1 MSTPQ
6 LVPSAAL
13 PTLRFVAAQPQ
24 HHAAIAALITTP
36 EELFLVHPAGH
47 FPWDDAQIAGLAAS
61 REQLTVGLLED
72 EVVAFANLYQ
82 VQPGVSAFIG
92 NVIVAEAAKGRGIGQ
107 ALVAHMVTLCRQKL
121 AAEPRLSVFSANSRA
136 LLLYSKLGFVPYGV
150 EPRQDWHG
158 NTLALIHMRHSLPD
172 AVDAGI

>member
-6 LVPSAAL
+6 PVPSAAL

-36 EELFLVHPAGH
+36 EELFLVHPPGISGMMPNCRAGN
-47 FPWDDAQIAGLAAS
+47 S

-92 NVIVAEAAKGRGIGQ
+92 YVIVAEAAKGRGIGQ
-107 ALVAHMVTLCRQKL
+107 ALVAHMVALCRQKL
-121 AAEPRLSVFSANSRA
+121 AAEPRRRCSSVPTAGRCCSTANWGLCPMGRA
-136 LLLYSKLGFVPYGV
+136 APG
-150 EPRQDWHG
+150 
-158 NTLALIHMRHSLPD
+158 LAR
-172 AVDAGI
+172 